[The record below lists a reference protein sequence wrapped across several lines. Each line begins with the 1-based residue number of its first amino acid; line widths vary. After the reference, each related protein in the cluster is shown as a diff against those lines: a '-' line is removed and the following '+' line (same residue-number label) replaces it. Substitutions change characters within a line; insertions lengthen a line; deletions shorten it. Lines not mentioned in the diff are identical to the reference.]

1 MNYTEA
7 VAAALKGCVELP
19 EEELF
24 ALLETPKNP
33 SMGDIAFPCFKLS
46 KLLRKAPN
54 AIAAELKEKI
64 VLPAGIER
72 AEAVGPYLNFFI
84 EKGQQAQTVL
94 TKVLDAGKA
103 YGGSDEGKG
112 RHVVLDYSS
121 INIAK
126 PFGFHHLPSTA
137 IGNALYRIYRH
148 LGYDP
153 VGVNH
158 LGDWGTQFGK
168 MIVAYKK
175 WGEKPVDQ
183 YGIRELVDLYVRYH
197 KEAEEHPEMDEEAR
211 AWFHRIE
218 TGDEEAV
225 ALWKQM
231 KDATIREVKKTYARM
246 GVQFDSWAGESFYE
260 DKMEPVIRELKEK
273 GISKLDKGATIVD
286 LSEWNMPPCIIL
298 KSDGSTIYATRDL
311 AASCYRKETYDFAKL
326 LYVVAYQ
333 QDLHFKQ
340 IFKVLEL
347 MGRDWV
353 KDCVHVNFGMVSME
367 GGAFHTREGK
377 VLYLDDVLDAAVE
390 KTYEIICEKSPD
402 LEDKR
407 SAAEA
412 VGVGAVIWG
421 ALYNSRIKDVVFSYD
436 KVLNFDGET
445 GPYAQYT
452 HARCCSVLR
461 KAGGYDRGALDASVL
476 SDPYSLALLKAID
489 GFPAAVKAAGEKYE
503 PYLVARAVMAV
514 CTAMNKFYYEV
525 RIMADD
531 EKERT
536 ARLALTDAVR
546 AAISSAM
553 AVTSFFVASASSRLP
568 WPISMPIFLL
578 MTLRWLRR

>member
-1 MNYTEA
+1 MNYTNA
-7 VAAALKGCVELP
+7 VAAALQGCVDLP
-19 EEELF
+19 LEELLG
-24 ALLETPKNP
+24 LLETPKNP

-46 KLLRKAPN
+46 KVLRKAPA
-54 AIAAELKEKI
+54 AIAGELKEKL
-64 VLPAGIER
+64 VLPAGIEK

-84 EKGQQAQTVL
+84 EKGQQAQNVL

-103 YGGSDEGKG
+103 YGGSDEGQG

-137 IGNALYRIYRH
+137 IGNALYRIYKH
-148 LGYDP
+148 LGYEP

-168 MIVAYKK
+168 MIVAYKR
-175 WGEKPVDQ
+175 WGNKPVDQ

-197 KEAEEHPEMDEEAR
+197 KEAEDHPEMDEEAR

-218 TGDEEAV
+218 IGDEEAV
-225 ALWKQM
+225 SLWKQM
-231 KDATIREVKKTYARM
+231 KDATIREVKKTYERM
-246 GVQFDSWAGESFYE
+246 GVRFDSWAGESFYE
-260 DKMEPVIRELKEK
+260 DKMEPVIDELREK

-311 AASCYRKETYDFAKL
+311 AAACYRKETYDFAKL

-407 SAAEA
+407 AAAEA
-412 VGVGAVIWG
+412 VGVDAVIWG

-461 KAGGYDRGALDASVL
+461 KAGGYDRAKLDASVL
-476 SDPYSLALLKAID
+476 SDPYSLVLLKAID

-514 CTAMNKFYYEV
+514 CTAMNKFYYEI

-531 EKERT
+531 EAERT
-536 ARLALTDAVR
+536 ARLALTDAAR
-546 AAISSAM
+546 QTIAIG
-553 AVTSFFVASASSRLP
+553 LN
-568 WPISMPIFLL
+568 LL
-578 MTLRWLRR
+578 GIQAPERM

>member
-1 MNYTEA
+1 MNYTQA
-7 VAAALKGCVELP
+7 VAGALRALVDMPQAEL
-19 EEELF
+19 EG
-24 ALLETPKNP
+24 LLETPKNA

-46 KLLRKAPN
+46 KTLRKAPN
-54 AIAAELKEKI
+54 AIAADLKDRI
-64 VLPAGIER
+64 VLPAGIEK

-84 EKGQQAQTVL
+84 EKGQHTESVL
-94 TKVLDAGKA
+94 NKVLDAGEG
-103 YGGSDEGKG
+103 YGSDHEGKG

-137 IGNALYRIYRH
+137 IGSSLYRIYRH

-175 WGEKPVDQ
+175 WGTKPVEE
-183 YGIRELVDLYVRYH
+183 YGIRELVGLYVRYH
-197 KEAEEHPEMDEEAR
+197 QEAEDHPEMDDEAR

-260 DKMEPVIRELKEK
+260 DKMQPIIDELREK
-273 GISKLDKGATIVD
+273 GISKPDKGATIVD
-286 LSEWNMPPCIIL
+286 LSEWNMPPCLIL

-311 AASCYRKETYDFAKL
+311 AAACYRKATYDPAKI

-347 MGRDWV
+347 MGKDWV

-390 KTYEIICEKSPD
+390 KTYEIICQKSPD

-461 KAGGYDRGALDASVL
+461 KAGGYDRAKLDASVL
-476 SDPYSLALLKAID
+476 SDPFSLALLKAID
-489 GFPAAVKAAGEKYE
+489 AFPAAVKAAGEKYE

-514 CTAMNKFYYEV
+514 CTAMNKFYYEI

-536 ARLALTDAVR
+536 SRLALTDAAR
-546 AAISSAM
+546 QTIQIG
-553 AVTSFFVASASSRLP
+553 LN
-568 WPISMPIFLL
+568 LL
-578 MTLRWLRR
+578 GIQAPERM

>member
-7 VAAALKGCVELP
+7 VAAALRELVDLP
-19 EEELF
+19 QAEL
-24 ALLETPKNP
+24 AGLLETPKNA
-33 SMGDIAFPCFKLS
+33 SMGDIAFPCFKLA
-46 KLLRKAPN
+46 KVMRKAPN
-54 AIAAELKEKI
+54 AIAAELKEKL
-64 VLPAGIER
+64 VLPAGIEK
-72 AEAVGPYLNFFI
+72 AEAVGPYLNFFV
-84 EKGQQAQTVL
+84 EKGQQSQSVL
-94 TKVLDAGKA
+94 NKVLDAGKA
-103 YGGSDEGKG
+103 YGGSNEGRG

-168 MIVAYKK
+168 MIVAYKA
-175 WGEKPVDQ
+175 WGTKPVDQ

-197 KEAEEHPEMDEEAR
+197 QEVEAHPEMDDEAR

-218 TGDEEAV
+218 TGDDEAV

-246 GVQFDSWAGESFYE
+246 GVRFDSWAGESFYE
-260 DKMEPVIRELKEK
+260 DKMEPIIDELREK
-273 GISKLDKGATIVD
+273 GISKVDKGATIVD

-311 AASCYRKETYDFAKL
+311 AAACYRKETYDAAKL

-333 QDLHFKQ
+333 QDLHFRQ

-347 MGRDWV
+347 MGRKWY

-367 GGAFHTREGK
+367 GGSFHTREGK
-377 VLYLDDVLDAAVE
+377 VLYLVDVLDAAVE
-390 KTYEIICEKSPD
+390 KTFEIISEKSPD

-461 KAGGYDRGALDASVL
+461 KAGGYDRAKLDASAL
-476 SDPYSLALLKAID
+476 DDPYSLALHKAID
-489 GFPAAVKAAGEKYE
+489 AFPAAVKAAGEKYE
-503 PYLVARAVMAV
+503 PYLVARSVMAV
-514 CTAMNKFYYEV
+514 CTAMNKFYYEI
-525 RIMADD
+525 RIMAED

-536 ARLALTDAVR
+536 ARLALTDAAR
-546 AAISSAM
+546 QTIEIG
-553 AVTSFFVASASSRLP
+553 LN
-568 WPISMPIFLL
+568 LL
-578 MTLRWLRR
+578 GIQAPERM

>member
-1 MNYTEA
+1 MNYTDA
-7 VAAALKGCVELP
+7 VAAALQGCVDLP
-19 EEELF
+19 LEELQG
-24 ALLETPKNP
+24 LLESPKNP
-33 SMGDIAFPCFKLS
+33 AMGDVAFPCFKLA
-46 KLLRKAPN
+46 KVLHKAPN
-54 AIAAELKEKI
+54 AIAAELKDRLA
-64 VLPAGIER
+64 LPAGIEKV
-72 AEAVGPYLNFFI
+72 EAVGPYLNFFI
-84 EKGQQAQTVL
+84 EKGQQAQSVL
-94 TKVLDAGKA
+94 TKVLDAGEA
-103 YGGSDEGKG
+103 YGASDEGKG

-137 IGNALYRIYRH
+137 IGNALYRIYKH

-168 MIVAYKK
+168 MIVAYKR
-175 WGEKPVDQ
+175 WGTKPVDQ

-211 AWFHRIE
+211 SWFHRIE
-218 TGDEEAV
+218 IGDEEAV
-225 ALWKQM
+225 GLWKQM
-231 KDATIREVKKTYARM
+231 KDATIREVKKTYERM
-246 GVQFDSWAGESFYE
+246 GVRFDSWAGESFYE
-260 DKMEPVIRELKEK
+260 DKMQPVIDELREK

-311 AASCYRKETYDFAKL
+311 AAACYRKETYDFAKL

-445 GPYAQYT
+445 GPT
-452 HARCCSVLR
+452 
-461 KAGGYDRGALDASVL
+461 
-476 SDPYSLALLKAID
+476 
-489 GFPAAVKAAGEKYE
+489 PAAAPCCARRAGTTG
-503 PYLVARAVMAV
+503 PSWTPR
-514 CTAMNKFYYEV
+514 CSPT
-525 RIMADD
+525 
-531 EKERT
+531 
-536 ARLALTDAVR
+536 
-546 AAISSAM
+546 
-553 AVTSFFVASASSRLP
+553 
-568 WPISMPIFLL
+568 PI
-578 MTLRWLRR
+578 RWRS

>member
-7 VAAALKGCVELP
+7 VAAALSELVGLDQK
-19 EEELF
+19 ELLS
-24 ALLETPKNP
+24 LLETPKNA

-46 KLLRKAPN
+46 KIMRKAPN
-54 AIAAELKEKI
+54 AIAAELKDKLS
-64 VLPAGIER
+64 LPAGIEK

-84 EKGQQAQTVL
+84 EKGQQAQMVL

-103 YGGSDEGKG
+103 YGSDHEGRG

-137 IGNALYRIYRH
+137 IGSSLYRIYRH
-148 LGYDP
+148 LGYEP

-168 MIVAYKK
+168 MIVAYKQ
-175 WGEKPVDQ
+175 WGTKPVDQ

-197 KEAEEHPEMDEEAR
+197 QEVEAHPEMDDEAR
-211 AWFHRIE
+211 AWFHKIE

-225 ALWKQM
+225 SLWKQM
-231 KDATIREVKKTYARM
+231 KDATIREVKKTYERM

-260 DKMEPVIRELKEK
+260 DKMEPIIDELREK
-273 GISKLDKGATIVD
+273 GISKVDNGATIVD

-311 AASCYRKETYDFAKL
+311 AAACYRKATYDAAKL

-333 QDLHFKQ
+333 QDLHFRQ

-347 MGRDWV
+347 MGREWY

-461 KAGGYDRGALDASVL
+461 KAGGYDRAKLDASVL

-489 GFPAAVKAAGEKYE
+489 AFPAAVKAAGEKYE

-514 CTAMNKFYYEV
+514 CTAMNKFYYEI
-525 RIMADD
+525 RIMAED

-536 ARLALTDAVR
+536 ARLALTDA
-546 AAISSAM
+546 A
-553 AVTSFFVASASSRLP
+553 RLT
-568 WPISMPIFLL
+568 IEIGLNLL
-578 MTLRWLRR
+578 GIQAPERM

>member
-7 VAAALKGCVELP
+7 VAAALKELVDLP
-19 EEELF
+19 LEELQG
-24 ALLETPKNP
+24 LLETPKNP
-33 SMGDIAFPCFKLS
+33 DMGDMALPCFKLA
-46 KLLRKAPN
+46 KVLRKAPN
-54 AIAAELKEKI
+54 AIAGELKEKI
-64 VLPAGIER
+64 NLPAGIQR

-84 EKGQQAQTVL
+84 EKGQQAQSVL
-94 TKVLDAGKA
+94 TRVLDAGRS
-103 YGGSDEGKG
+103 YGSSDEGKG
-112 RHVVLDYSS
+112 RHIVLDYSS

-137 IGNALYRIYRH
+137 IGSALYRIYKH
-148 LGYDP
+148 LGYAP

-175 WGEKPVDQ
+175 WGDKPVDQ
-183 YGIRELVDLYVRYH
+183 YGIRELVDLYVQYH
-197 KEAEEHPEMDEEAR
+197 KMAEHYPELDDEAR
-211 AWFHRIE
+211 AWFHKIE

-225 ALWKQM
+225 SLWKQM
-231 KDATIREVKKTYARM
+231 KDVTIREVKKTYARM

-260 DKMEPVIRELKEK
+260 DKMAPIIDELREK
-273 GISKLDKGATIVD
+273 GISRVDKGATIVD

-311 AASCYRKETYDFAKL
+311 AAACYRKETYDPARI

-347 MGRDWV
+347 MGREWY
-353 KDCVHVNFGMVSME
+353 KDCVHVNFGMVSMA

-377 VLYLDDVLDAAVE
+377 VLYLDDVLDAAVSE
-390 KTYEIICEKSPD
+390 TYQIIREKSPD
-402 LEDKR
+402 LPDKR
-407 SAAEA
+407 GAAEA

-421 ALYNSRIKDVVFSYD
+421 ALYNSRIKDVAFSYD

-461 KAGGYDRGALDASVL
+461 KAGGYDRTKLDASAL
-476 SDPYSLALLKAID
+476 DDPYSAALLKAID
-489 GFPAAVKAAGEKYE
+489 AFPAAVKAAGDKYE

-514 CTAMNKFYYEV
+514 CTAMNKFYYEI
-525 RIMADD
+525 RIMAED
-531 EKERT
+531 ERERT
-536 ARLALTDAVR
+536 SRLALTDAAR
-546 AAISSAM
+546 QTIEIG
-553 AVTSFFVASASSRLP
+553 LN
-568 WPISMPIFLL
+568 LL
-578 MTLRWLRR
+578 GIQAPERM

>member
-1 MNYTEA
+1 MDFKQLIAEA
-7 VAAALKGCVELP
+7 LSSLCNMEVSEL
-19 EEELF
+19 
-24 ALLETPKNP
+24 AGYLEVPKNAD
-33 SMGDIAFPCFKLS
+33 MGDYAFPCFRLS
-46 KLLRKAPN
+46 KTLRKAPPV
-54 AIAAELKEKI
+54 IAKELEEKLT
-64 VLPAGIER
+64 LPAGVTKCQ
-72 AEAVGPYLNFFI
+72 AAGGYLNFFVDKSV
-84 EKGQQAQTVL
+84 ESAEVL
-94 TKVLDAGKA
+94 LKVLEQGAA
-103 YGGSDEGKG
+103 YGSTEQGQH

-126 PFGFHHLPSTA
+126 PFSFHHLPTTA

-153 VGVNH
+153 VGINH

-175 WGEKPVDQ
+175 WGTKPVEE
-183 YGIRELVDLYVRYH
+183 YAIRELVDLYVRYH
-197 KEAEEHPEMDEEAR
+197 KEAEVHKEMDDEAR
-211 AWFHRIE
+211 AWFHKIE

-225 ALWKQM
+225 HLWQSM
-231 KDATIREVKKTYARM
+231 KNATVKEVSKTYERL
-246 GVQFDSWAGESFYE
+246 GIHFDSWAGEAFYE
-260 DKMEPVIRELKEK
+260 DKMQPVIDELREK
-273 GISKLDKGATIVD
+273 GISKVDNGATIVD
-286 LSEWNMPPCIIL
+286 LSEWNMPPCLIL

-311 AASCYRKETYDFAKL
+311 AAACYRKETYDFDKM

-367 GGAFHTREGK
+367 EGSFSTREGR
-377 VLYLDDVLDAAVE
+377 VLYLDDVLSAAVD

-407 SAAEA
+407 TAAEQ
-412 VGVGAVIWG
+412 VGIGAILWG
-421 ALYNSRIKDVVFSYD
+421 ALYNSRIKDNAFSYN

-461 KAGGYDRGALDASVL
+461 KASGYDKNAIDASRL
-476 SDPYSLALLKAID
+476 SDPYSLALLKAIAA
-489 GFPAAVKAAGEKYE
+489 FPQAVQAAAEKYE
-503 PYLVARAVMAV
+503 PYLVARSVMAV
-514 CTAMNKFYYEV
+514 CTACNKFYYEV
-525 RIMADD
+525 RIMAED
-531 EKERT
+531 EADRT
-536 ARLALTDAVR
+536 ARLALTDAARQTIAVGLNLLGI
-546 AAISSAM
+546 AAPERM
-553 AVTSFFVASASSRLP
+553 
-568 WPISMPIFLL
+568 
-578 MTLRWLRR
+578 